1 MVQDKINKT
10 LKLMEEF
17 RQELNNL
24 VAEKGTFN
32 DSEVIIA
39 SKMLD
44 AVLNEYERLLK
55 EKEKRIKEGFY
66 DFKDDD

>member
-1 MVQDKINKT
+1 MQDKINRT

-17 RQELNNL
+17 RRELNDL

-44 AVLNEYERLLK
+44 AVLNEYERLLRQ
-55 EKEKRIKEGFY
+55 KEKRIKEGFY
-66 DFKDDD
+66 NGEDED